1 MVQTRRQLASIRT
14 PSPQLIERGEHDTP
28 ARVRVLQFREEGL
41 TAVQIREKTGI
52 PERTQRRFATTGP
65 RRPSHRPGR
74 PRKIPGDIL
83 DRIIKS
89 LAGHYKIR
97 KLDYASH
104 IKRNGLDVCVNTLKK
119 ALHERGLRKY
129 RAAHKRWLRECD
141 CKRRVAFA
149 KEMIKWPAWK
159 WKYVRFSDES
169 HFHHNSRTAEWVLRR
184 RGERDQGDTT

>member
-1 MVQTRRQLASIRT
+1 MVQTRRQLASVRT
-14 PSPQLIERGEHDTP
+14 PSLQLIDRGEHDTP
-28 ARVRVLQFREEGL
+28 ARVRVLQLREEGL

-52 PERTQRRFATTGP
+52 AERTQRRFTVTGP

-89 LAGHYKIR
+89 LAGYYKIR
-97 KLDYASH
+97 KLNYTSY
-104 IKRNGLDVCVNTLKK
+104 IKRNGLNVCVNTLKK
-119 ALHERGLRKY
+119 ALYERSLRKY
-129 RAAHKRWLRECD
+129 RAAHKRWLQECD

-159 WKYVRFSDES
+159 
-169 HFHHNSRTAEWVLRR
+169 
-184 RGERDQGDTT
+184 